1 MSAKS
6 RGNTFFGQL
15 VVSRI
20 GSVDKGKIWAE
31 KSYSQPRLSKNL
43 AEDVRDRAAGGV
55 CGGHEEI
62 RAQWGWRADER
73 AWRADISAQF
83 WSNVCINFGIVFIL
97 VFVWAWVPIKWHWHN
112 HSQKRQKSLTFL
124 TSDCRETPVLPEQN
138 WGFYVNNWKWA
149 IQNKSN
155 TKDNA
160 PSISVWVNPK
170 FCVKSI
176 LGANRA
182 KLICGGSRLVR
193 LPPW

>member
-1 MSAKS
+1 MAEKAEAIGRTITRICEINSVICRLRK
-6 RGNTFFGQL
+6 RQ
-15 VVSRI
+15 VSRI
-20 GSVDKGKIWAE
+20 WKARKKVFCTE
-31 KSYSQPRLSKNL
+31 R
-43 AEDVRDRAAGGV
+43 R
-55 CGGHEEI
+55 EEI